1 MKGTWM
7 FLAAAVFLLLTA
19 AYLAQ
24 DADPGKRFGSK
35 AYHMLLLMWMRVDIA
50 LSCGMRYVHIALET
64 VFKGYQASL
73 KSSESIRRKQ
83 ERMREF
89 RKAGNSADYRR
100 RKYYNRKIL
109 E

>member
-1 MKGTWM
+1 MKETWM
-7 FLAAAVFLLLTA
+7 FFAAAVFLLLTA

-24 DADPGKRFGSK
+24 DAEPGKRFGSK
-35 AYHMLLLMWMRVDIA
+35 AYHMLLLALMRADIA

-64 VFKGYQASL
+64 VFKGYHASL
-73 KSSESIRRKQ
+73 KTSESIRRKR
-83 ERMREF
+83 ERMQEF
-89 RKAGNSADYRR
+89 RKAGAGAEYRR